1 MSWTADPETLTA
13 LGLLAGAVVFGVLV
27 SFLVHVLLVR
37 FAGRTAT
44 PIDDAVRRHGRWPL
58 RVLFPVLLVFLVLP
72 ALRPDLPEVLVRWLD
87 LGLRLAVPALFGWAL
102 VAAVRVAEDYTLSR
116 LDLSAADN
124 LHARKLYTQVGVLKR
139 IAIVLIVLLT
149 VAVILMSYDRLAQ
162 IGKGLLASAGLA
174 GVILGFAAQRSL
186 GNLLAGIQ
194 IATTQPIRIDDVVVV
209 EGEWGRIEE
218 ITLTYVVVRI
228 WDLRRLVLPISYFI
242 ENPFENWT
250 RTSAALLG
258 TVYVYVDY
266 TVPVAEVRAE
276 LLRILEAS
284 DAWDGGTWGLQVT
297 DAKERTLELR
307 ALMSAPD
314 SGTAWDLRCLVREK
328 LVAWLQESYPDALP
342 RVRLERRDGI
352 EAASPGSRDGASR
365 RVPED
370 DRAAAPRGNPPSGG
384 PQGHATEQD
393 AESQ

>member
-1 MSWTADPETLTA
+1 MTVTSPSSGPGRPTRDLTA
-13 LGLLAGAVVFGVLV
+13 LGLLAGAAVLGVLI
-27 SFLVHVLLVR
+27 SQLVHFLLVR

-58 RVLFPVLLVFLVLP
+58 RFLFPVLLVFLVLP
-72 ALRPDLPEVLVRWLD
+72 ALRPDLPEMLVRWLD
-87 LGLRLAVPALFGWAL
+87 VALRLAVPILFGWVL

-116 LDLSAADN
+116 VDLSAADN

-139 IAIVLIVLLT
+139 IAIVLIVLFTL
-149 VAVILMSYDRLAQ
+149 AVILMSYDRLAQ

-174 GVILGFAAQRSL
+174 GVVLGFAAQRSL
-186 GNLLAGIQ
+186 GNLMAGIQ

-266 TVPVAEVRAE
+266 TVPVDEVRSA
-276 LLRILEAS
+276 LRRILDGTEL
-284 DAWDGGTWGLQVT
+284 WDGKTWGLQVT

-328 LVAWLQESYPDALP
+328 LVAWLQASYPEALP
-342 RVRLERRDGI
+342 RVRLERPDGPGGG
-352 EAASPGSRDGASR
+352 AASRLHRLPCKMAHR
-365 RVPED
+365 RNL
-370 DRAAAPRGNPPSGG
+370 R
-384 PQGHATEQD
+384 
-393 AESQ
+393 

>member
-1 MSWTADPETLTA
+1 MSWTTDPAALRA
-13 LGLLAGAVVFGVLV
+13 LGLLAGALVAGVVL
-27 SFLVHVLLVR
+27 SQLVHLLLVR

-58 RVLFPVLLVFLVLP
+58 RFLFPILLVFLVLP
-72 ALRPDLPEVLVRWLD
+72 ALRPDLPETLVRWLD
-87 LGLRLAVPALFGWAL
+87 VALRLAVPTLFGWVL
-102 VAAVRVAEDYTLSR
+102 VAAVRVAEDYAVSR
-116 LDLSAADN
+116 LDLSAEDN
-124 LHARKLYTQVGVLKR
+124 LHARKVYTQIGVLKR

-149 VAVILMSYDRLAQ
+149 LAVILMSYDRLAQ
-162 IGKGLLASAGLA
+162 VGKGLLASAGLA

-186 GNLLAGIQ
+186 GNLMAGIQ

-209 EGEWGRIEE
+209 EGDWGRIEE

-258 TVYVYVDY
+258 TVYLYVDY
-266 TVPVAEVRAE
+266 TVPVEEVRSA
-276 LLRILEAS
+276 LHRILEES
-284 DAWDGGTWGLQVT
+284 GSWDGKTWGLQVT

-314 SGTAWDLRCLVREK
+314 SGTAWDLRCLVRER
-328 LVAWLQESYPDALP
+328 LVAWLQASYPEALP
-342 RVRLERRDGI
+342 RVRLDRPGGPPIMKSTKSNTTQRVRDG
-352 EAASPGSRDGASR
+352 
-365 RVPED
+365 V
-370 DRAAAPRGNPPSGG
+370 
-384 PQGHATEQD
+384 
-393 AESQ
+393 